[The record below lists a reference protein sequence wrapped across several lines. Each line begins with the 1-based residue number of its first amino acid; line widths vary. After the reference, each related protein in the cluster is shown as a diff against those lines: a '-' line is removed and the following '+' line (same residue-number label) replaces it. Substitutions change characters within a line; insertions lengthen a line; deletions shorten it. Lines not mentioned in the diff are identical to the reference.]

1 VSNVL
6 VAEATPQGAAST
18 EPHGAA
24 GAGTSIV
31 RVVLA
36 GYVRTLVVPLLC
48 LVALLTCWTLA
59 SATGWPA
66 ALAAVAGWSG
76 AVAFWLYRRGWSAA
90 LAQLVSWAAPAV
102 LMAPSGVLGWLSAEG
117 LVLWFPV
124 TTLLT
129 VCLAL
134 THQPLRVCLAPGSL
148 EALN

>member
-1 VSNVL
+1 
-6 VAEATPQGAAST
+6 
-18 EPHGAA
+18 
-24 GAGTSIV
+24 V

-36 GYVRTLVVPLLC
+36 GYVCTLVVPLLG
-48 LVALLTCWTLA
+48 LVTLLICWTQA
-59 SATGWPA
+59 SASGWPA
-66 ALAAVAGWSG
+66 TLAVVAGWSG

-90 LAQLVSWAAPAV
+90 LAHLVSWAAPAV

-134 THQPLRVCLAPGSL
+134 TRQPLTVTRQRRRRG
-148 EALN
+148 